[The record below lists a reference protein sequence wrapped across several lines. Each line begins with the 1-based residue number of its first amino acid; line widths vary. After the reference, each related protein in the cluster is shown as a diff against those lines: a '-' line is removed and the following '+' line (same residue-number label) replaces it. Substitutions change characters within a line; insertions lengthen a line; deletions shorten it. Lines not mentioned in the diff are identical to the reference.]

1 MNSHDTEASG
11 LALTSDESQLQ
22 ASVERF
28 VSKEYPFEHYRLT
41 VNERHGMD
49 RDFWRQVADLGL
61 IGACFPE
68 DWQGYAQSG
77 KEPFLILEQ
86 FGHGLVV
93 EPLVSGVLAPAAV
106 LAASRERERFD
117 DLFAGMMKGEQLLAL
132 AWTEPGRRF
141 DPSPVAVSASKTA
154 GGWRLSGRKSTVLA
168 APLADSLLVSA
179 ATPEG
184 PSVFLIPKEAGGI
197 ELVEYRI
204 IDGQSAADIRFNSV
218 DTDSE
223 ALVGNAGEGLA
234 MVQAGL
240 DRAAAL
246 TCAEAVGAM
255 SAALELIVD
264 YTQTR
269 KQFGQAVSSFQ
280 AIQHRLANMA
290 IELEYARAMLQL
302 LSSGIDRLPEG
313 ERGTFISGIRSKIL
327 GCARYVVRDAVQLHG
342 GIGVTDEAAI
352 SHYFR
357 KVTALDL
364 AWGDARQHLE
374 RYRSKRPK
382 GYDLVGALY

>member
-1 MNSHDTEASG
+1 MNDDTGTSG
-11 LALTSDESQLQ
+11 LALTEDESQLQ

-28 VSKEYPFEHYRLT
+28 VSREYTFEHYRRT
-41 VNERHGMD
+41 VREHQSMD
-49 RDFWRQVADLGL
+49 REFWRQVADLGL

-93 EPLVSGVLAPAAV
+93 EPLVSGVLAPGAV
-106 LAASRERERFD
+106 LAASGERERFAD
-117 DLFAGMMKGEQLLAL
+117 VFAGLMSGEQLLAL
-132 AWTEPGRRF
+132 AWTEPGQRF
-141 DPSPVAVSASKTA
+141 DSSPVTVRASKTGA
-154 GGWRLSGRKSTVLA
+154 GWRLNGRKSTVLA
-168 APLADSLLVSA
+168 APMAETLLVSA
-179 ATPEG
+179 ATEDG
-184 PSVFLIPKEAGGI
+184 PSVFLVPKDTAGI
-197 ELVEYRI
+197 ESVVYQTL
-204 IDGQSAADIRFNSV
+204 DGQRAADIRFNEV
-218 DTDSE
+218 DVGRES
-223 ALVGNAGEGLA
+223 LVGNAGDGLA

-240 DRAAAL
+240 DQAAAL

-255 SAALELIVD
+255 SAALELTVD

-269 KQFGQAVSSFQ
+269 KQFGQAIASFQ

-290 IELEYARAMLQL
+290 IELEYSRAMLQL
-302 LSSGIDRLPEG
+302 LSSGMDRLPQG

-327 GCARYVVRDAVQLHG
+327 GCARYLVSEAVQLHG

-374 RYRSKRPK
+374 RYRSTRSAD
-382 GYDLVGALY
+382 YDLVAALY